1 MNIQNAVEKGFNI
14 LKNHNIKSSILD
26 SEILLSKAIQK
37 ERKFIILN
45 PKVELD
51 TQSNLY
57 FDFLINQRSKGKPI
71 AYILGKKEFWK
82 YEFIINEDVLIP
94 RPDTELIVE
103 QVLKITKNKPK
114 LSILDIGVGSGCILL
129 SILKERK
136 NFSGIGI
143 DLSKKCIDICKINT
157 LKLALHNRV
166 KLFKTDIDNFA
177 CGKYDL
183 IISNPPYISKFDF
196 RSLDNEVVGFEP
208 RLALYGGIDGTSEIS
223 KIINKAS
230 KLIKKNG
237 KFILEIA
244 HDQKKIVK
252 RLLTNNGFYI
262 NKVLKDLAKND
273 RCIISTKI

>member
-1 MNIQNAVEKGFNI
+1 M
-14 LKNHNIKSSILD
+14 
-26 SEILLSKAIQK
+26 
-37 ERKFIILN
+37 
-45 PKVELD
+45 
-51 TQSNLY
+51 
-57 FDFLINQRSKGKPI
+57 
-71 AYILGKKEFWK
+71 
-82 YEFIINEDVLIP
+82 
-94 RPDTELIVE
+94 
-103 QVLKITKNKPK
+103 
-114 LSILDIGVGSGCILL
+114 DIGVGSGCILL

-136 NFSGIGI
+136 NYKGIGI
-143 DLSKKCIDICKINT
+143 DISKKCIDICKINT

-183 IISNPPYISKFDF
+183 IISNPPYINKFNF

>member
-14 LKNHNIKSSILD
+14 LKNHNIKSSVLD

-37 ERKFIILN
+37 DRKFIILN

-51 TQSNLY
+51 IQSNLY

-136 NFSGIGI
+136 NYKGIGI
-143 DLSKKCIDICKINT
+143 DISKKCIDICKINT
-157 LKLALHNRV
+157 FKLALHNRV

-177 CGKYDL
+177 YGKYDL
-183 IISNPPYISKFDF
+183 VISNPPYISKFDF

-208 RLALYGGIDGTSEIS
+208 KLALYGGIDGISEIS
-223 KIINKAS
+223 KIVNKAS
-230 KLIKKNG
+230 KLVKNNG

>member
-14 LKNHNIKSSILD
+14 LKKHNIKSSILD

-136 NFSGIGI
+136 NYKGIGI
-143 DLSKKCIDICKINT
+143 DISKKCIDICKINT
-157 LKLALHNRV
+157 LNLHYTIE
-166 KLFKTDIDNFA
+166 LNFL
-177 CGKYDL
+177 KQ
-183 IISNPPYISKFDF
+183 
-196 RSLDNEVVGFEP
+196 
-208 RLALYGGIDGTSEIS
+208 
-223 KIINKAS
+223 
-230 KLIKKNG
+230 
-237 KFILEIA
+237 ILTI
-244 HDQKKIVK
+244 
-252 RLLTNNGFYI
+252 LLVANMI
-262 NKVLKDLAKND
+262 
-273 RCIISTKI
+273 

>member
-14 LKNHNIKSSILD
+14 LKNHNIKSSVLD

-37 ERKFIILN
+37 DRKFIILN

-51 TQSNLY
+51 IQSNLY

-136 NFSGIGI
+136 NYKGIGI
-143 DLSKKCIDICKINT
+143 DISKKCIDICKINT
-157 LKLALHNRV
+157 FKLALNNRV

-177 CGKYDL
+177 YGKYDL

-208 RLALYGGIDGTSEIS
+208 RLALYGGIDGISEIS
-223 KIINKAS
+223 KIVNKAS
-230 KLIKKNG
+230 KLVKNNG

>member
-14 LKNHNIKSSILD
+14 LKNHNIKSSVLD

-37 ERKFIILN
+37 DRKFIILN

-51 TQSNLY
+51 IQSNLY
-57 FDFLINQRSKGKPI
+57 FDFLINQISKGKPI

-136 NFSGIGI
+136 NYKGIGI
-143 DLSKKCIDICKINT
+143 DISKKCIDICKINT
-157 LKLALHNRV
+157 FKLALNNRV

-177 CGKYDL
+177 YGKYDL

-208 RLALYGGIDGTSEIS
+208 RLALYGGIDGISEIS
-223 KIINKAS
+223 KIVNKAS
-230 KLIKKNG
+230 KLVKNNG